1 MIYIHKE
8 GCTHEMV
15 TRRNKLDIQ
24 KEVINISMR
33 SFAWKHSTWPNIFLL
48 YNMNFQHTN
57 IKDIPAS
64 NKTSSFGCFEKAN
77 KYYKNE
83 SRDSCHDATWKR
95 KDRLGPLQEKN
106 A

>member
-1 MIYIHKE
+1 MYTRNGYKKEQTRYPKGSHKYI
-8 GCTHEMV
+8 
-15 TRRNKLDIQ
+15 NKI
-24 KEVINISMR
+24 
-33 SFAWKHSTWPNIFLL
+33 FAWKHNTWPNIFLL

-57 IKDIPAS
+57 IKDIPTS
-64 NKTSSFGCFEKAN
+64 SKTSSFGCFEKAN

-95 KDRLGPLQEKN
+95 KDRFGPLQEMN